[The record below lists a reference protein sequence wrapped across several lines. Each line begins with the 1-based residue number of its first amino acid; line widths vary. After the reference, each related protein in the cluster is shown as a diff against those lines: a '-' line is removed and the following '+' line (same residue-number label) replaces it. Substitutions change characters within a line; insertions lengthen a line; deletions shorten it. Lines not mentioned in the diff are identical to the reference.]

1 MQIVQTKVTKA
12 RPIQEAQGEEFRVF
26 RDRMSLHQ
34 GEVPGWFVYI
44 HEYAW
49 EAFLNHTTEVY
60 ASTGHEGQGIFAGQ
74 YFRDEFGEFAVA
86 TTYFDGEGESSRS
99 HVEMSEQC
107 LSLISKGCLT
117 EDLLMLIWVHTHPTF
132 GAFYSGTDVNC
143 LRTNFYM
150 SFQMGIVV
158 DIVGRELKGF
168 RVIAGEVVGFDDFAI
183 CGGEST
189 RIFRPYESD
198 GAQAVRGQSMD
209 IKRKIPE
216 AARAPTDEVLREV
229 KAIKAALPPI
239 RARLEDLL
247 ARARP
252 APPQERP
259 ADAGPFAA
267 AVASLRQ
274 DVDFLK
280 ELIRKVEAAQTQC
293 DSTAP
298 LAPPLERIEAE
309 VKSLG
314 LLSDKADALTGA
326 VQSHAQE
333 LSRQTKVQA
342 AMLALAAVVFLIL
355 LLRLTLRP

>member
-12 RPIQEAQGEEFRVF
+12 RPIQEAQGDEFRVF
-26 RDRMSLHQ
+26 RDRRSLHR
-34 GEVPGWFVYI
+34 GEVPGWFIYI

-49 EAFLNHTTEVY
+49 EAFLNHTTDVY
-60 ASTGHEGQGIFAGQ
+60 ASTGHEGQGIFAGK

-86 TTYFDGEGESSRS
+86 TTYFEGEGESSRS

-107 LSLISKGCLT
+107 LSLISKGCLA

-150 SFQMGIVV
+150 PFQMGIVV
-158 DIVGRELKGF
+158 DIVRRELKGF
-168 RVIAGEVVGFDDFAI
+168 RVNAGEVVGFDDFAI

-189 RIFRPYESD
+189 RIFRPYESEV
-198 GAQAVRGQSMD
+198 AQAVRGGGMD

-216 AARAPTDEVLREV
+216 ASHAPTDEVLREV
-229 KAIKAALPPI
+229 KAINAALPPI
-239 RARLEDLL
+239 KARLEDLL
-247 ARARP
+247 ARERLAS
-252 APPQERP
+252 QERV
-259 ADAGPFAA
+259 ANDGTLVAE
-267 AVASLRQ
+267 VASLRR
-274 DVDFLK
+274 DVELLK

-298 LAPPLERIEAE
+298 LTPLLERIEAK
-309 VKSLG
+309 VTSLG
-314 LLSDKADALTGA
+314 LLSDQADALTGA
-326 VQSHAQE
+326 VQSHAKE

-342 AMLALAAVVFLIL
+342 AMLTLAAVVFLIL

>member
-1 MQIVQTKVTKA
+1 MQIVQTKVTQA

-26 RDRMSLHQ
+26 RDRRSLHR

-49 EAFLNHTTEVY
+49 EAFLNHTTEIY
-60 ASTGHEGQGIFAGQ
+60 DRTGHEGQGIFAGK

-86 TTYFDGEGESSRS
+86 TTYFEGEGESSRS

-107 LSLISKGCLT
+107 LSFISKGCLA

-150 SFQMGIVV
+150 PFQTGIVV
-158 DIVGRELKGF
+158 DIIRRELKGF
-168 RVIAGEVVGFDDFAI
+168 RVNAGEVVGFDDFAI

-189 RIFRPYESD
+189 HIFRPYESE
-198 GAQAVRGQSMD
+198 GARAVRGQGMD
-209 IKRKIPE
+209 IKRKVPE

-229 KAIKAALPPI
+229 KAINAALPPI
-239 RARLEDLL
+239 RARLEELL
-247 ARARP
+247 AREQTA
-252 APPQERP
+252 PQERA
-259 ADAGPFAA
+259 ADDGPFAA
-267 AVASLRQ
+267 EVVSLRQ
-274 DVDFLK
+274 DVALLK

-293 DSTAP
+293 DSTSP
-298 LAPPLERIEAE
+298 LTPPLERIEAE

-314 LLSDKADALTGA
+314 LLSDKTDALTGA
-326 VQSHAQE
+326 VQSHAKE
-333 LSRQTKVQA
+333 LSRQTKVQLA
-342 AMLALAAVVFLIL
+342 LLALAALVFLIL
-355 LLRLTLRP
+355 LLRLTITP

>member
-1 MQIVQTKVTKA
+1 MRIVQTKVTKA
-12 RPIQEAQGEEFRVF
+12 RPIEEAQSEEFRLF
-26 RDRMSLHQ
+26 RDRRSLHR
-34 GEVPGWFVYI
+34 GEVPSWFVYI

-49 EAFLNHTTEVY
+49 EAFLNHTTEIY
-60 ASTGHEGQGIFAGQ
+60 NSTGHEGQGIFAGQ
-74 YFRDEFGEFAVA
+74 YLRDEFGEFAVA
-86 TTYFDGEGESSRS
+86 TTYFEGEGESSRA

-107 LSLISKGCLT
+107 LSLISRACLA

-132 GAFYSGTDVNC
+132 GAFYSGTDINC

-150 SFQMGIVV
+150 PFQTGIVV
-158 DIVGRELKGF
+158 DIVRHELKGF
-168 RVIAGEVVGFDDFAI
+168 RVNAGEVVGFDDFAI

-189 RIFRPYESD
+189 RIFRPYESE
-198 GAQAVRGQSMD
+198 GAQVVRGQGMD

-229 KAIKAALPPI
+229 KAINAALPPI

-252 APPQERP
+252 APQERA
-259 ADAGPFAA
+259 ADDGPFAA
-267 AVASLRQ
+267 EVASLRQ
-274 DVDFLK
+274 DVELLK

-298 LAPPLERIEAE
+298 LTPPLEHIEAE

-314 LLSDKADALTGA
+314 LFSDKADALTGA
-326 VQSHAQE
+326 VQSHAKE

-342 AMLALAAVVFLIL
+342 AMLALAAVVLLIL